1 MNLTI
6 KKNTQ
11 FPKWLK
17 KKLPATAVAQNTART
32 LSDLKLTTVC
42 QSAKCP
48 NIWECFSKKIATF
61 MIMGNICT
69 RNCKFCGVQSGIPS
83 PLEEDEPKRVA
94 EAVKKFGLKHVVI
107 TSVTRDDLPDGG
119 AAHFVKTIKKIRWK
133 NPEVSIEVLIPD
145 FQGNENSIKKIIE
158 KKPLIINHNIET
170 VPSLYSTVRPQA
182 DYQRSLNLL
191 KFVKQTAPDI
201 LTKSGLMVGLGET
214 CNEVIQTMQDL
225 RKVHC
230 QIITIGQYLR
240 TSPEHIE
247 ISQFIHPTTFKR
259 YAQSAKRLGFL
270 HAYCDPYVRSSYNAY
285 RFVRKYQSKQ

>member
-1 MNLTI
+1 M
-6 KKNTQ
+6 KKNTR
-11 FPKWLK
+11 FPEWLK

-32 LSDLKLTTVC
+32 LSDLKLATVC

-69 RNCKFCGVQSGIPS
+69 RNCKFCGVQSGTPS
-83 PLEEDEPKRVA
+83 PLQDDEPDRVA

-119 AAHFVKTIKKIRWK
+119 AAHFVTTIKKIRWK

-158 KKPLIINHNIET
+158 TKPLIINHNIET
-170 VPSLYSTVRPQA
+170 VPSLYPTVRPQA

-191 KFVKQTAPDI
+191 KFVKQTAPNI

-214 CNEVIQTMQDL
+214 RNEVIQTMQDL

-240 TSPEHIE
+240 PSPEHIE
-247 ISQFIHPTTFKR
+247 INQFIHPTTFKR
-259 YAQSAKRLGFL
+259 YAQIANRLGFL
-270 HAYCDPYVRSSYNAY
+270 HAY
-285 RFVRKYQSKQ
+285 